1 MRFREIQQKFWREN
15 TRTMQI
21 SSMIKC
27 KKVLSW
33 DDNTTKEQSKVS
45 SSIKKGLSWVDKT
58 TRTIKLSSN
67 IKKFFPGLIR
77 PQKSWHSRLFRML
90 TLWWEEHPRPINQ
103 SITIISDIT
112 QLWKESSGQT
122 NENILSRRQRDRDT
136 QRRFSKNLS
145 LFWCSTLKT
154 LPKAQ
159 RTRGLSSYH
168 KLHTNLDQT
177 SISEPR

>member
-1 MRFREIQQKFWREN
+1 
-15 TRTMQI
+15 
-21 SSMIKC
+21 MIKC

-112 QLWKESSGQT
+112 QLWNEYSGQT
-122 NENILSRRQRDRDT
+122 KKISYLGDKETETKRENFKKDQPVFILVFKLRVAKYCQSSISHALPPLCKSYYWQREN
-136 QRRFSKNLS
+136 NLGQPS
-145 LFWCSTLKT
+145 LKKT
-154 LPKAQ
+154 LQEAHI
-159 RTRGLSSYH
+159 YA
-168 KLHTNLDQT
+168 
-177 SISEPR
+177 